1 MMVFHYKQ
9 RNIKHLVPKLK
20 INNIYIEKVKS
31 FNLLGIT
38 IDENM
43 TYKKHKQKVASK
55 LAQTIGTMK
64 RLKNFL
70 PTYVMKILYNSLITS
85 HLSYGI
91 LLWGKDI
98 KRLNKL
104 QKWAVRTMVNG
115 KYNQHTDPIFKKHNI
130 IKIADI
136 RKVAIIK
143 FHHKYLNNELPS
155 YFEGF
160 FETNPVNHRYPT
172 RNKNNRKAI
181 PSTVSASQSPA
192 YFIPK
197 EIDSIDEAIKSKM
210 STHSLQSVAKTAKKL
225 FISKYNDT
233 CSIVNCYICNIT

>member
-1 MMVFHYKQ
+1 MVFHYKQ
-9 RNIKHLVPKLK
+9 RNIKYLAPKLK
-20 INNIYIEKVKS
+20 INNICIEKVKS

-43 TYKKHKQKVASK
+43 TYKMHKQKVASK

-70 PTYVMKILYNSLITS
+70 PSYVMKILYNSLITS

-91 LLWGKDI
+91 LLWGKDL

-130 IKIADI
+130 LKIADI
-136 RKVAIIK
+136 HKVAVIK
-143 FHHKYLNNELPS
+143 FQHKYLNNELPS
-155 YFEGF
+155 YFQGF
-160 FETNPVNHRYPT
+160 FATEPVNHRYPT
-172 RNKNNRKAI
+172 RNKNNRKPT

-197 EIDSIDEAIKSKM
+197 VIDCIDEAIKSKL
-210 STHSLQSVAKTAKKL
+210 STHSLQSVAKIAKKL

-233 CSIVNCYICNIT
+233 CSIVNCYICNRT